1 MELRLRVY
9 DDLETLTRAAADD
22 IAALL
27 LVEAN
32 PHRSFNLALSG
43 GGTPRGLYALLAQPP
58 YAQSLPWSRL
68 HFFWGDERCVSA
80 EHPESNYGQAN
91 EALLRH
97 VPAPVE
103 NIHRVRVELSP
114 AEAAADYAR
123 QLSQYADPGLRWP
136 RFDLVLLGLGEDGHT
151 ASLFP
156 GMITQRE
163 KRSPVLSV
171 QASYLGRPADRVTLT
186 PLVLNDARH
195 IIFLVAGESK
205 AQAVRAVL
213 KGHADP
219 EQIPASRIRPIS
231 GVVTWM
237 LDRAAAKLL
246 T

>member
-1 MELRLRVY
+1 MDLKLRVY

-22 IAALL
+22 VAALL
-27 LVEAN
+27 TAQAN
-32 PHRSFNLALSG
+32 PHRSFTLALSG
-43 GGTPRGLYALLAQPP
+43 GSTPRGLYALLAQPP
-58 YAQSLPWSRL
+58 YAPGLPWARVHL
-68 HFFWGDERCVSA
+68 FWGDERCVSA
-80 EHPESNYGQAN
+80 DHPESNYGQAQD
-91 EALLRH
+91 ALLRH
-97 VPAPVE
+97 VPVPAE
-103 NIHRVRVELSP
+103 NIHRVRAELPP

-123 QLSQYADPGLRWP
+123 QLSQHADPGLRWP

-151 ASLFP
+151 AALFP
-156 GMITQRE
+156 GLVTQRE

-171 QASYLGRPADRVTLT
+171 QASYLGRPAERVTLT
-186 PLVLNDARH
+186 PLVFNDARC
-195 IIFLVAGESK
+195 IMFLVTGESK
-205 AQAVRAVL
+205 AAAVRAVL